1 MTEMDSKDEKNQNA
15 KTAKIAPTQ
24 YENVEIYIASL
35 GQTFSYFMTNDICEI
50 NKRLNIKG
58 FYIVKDDMRW
68 NPKLAQEVR
77 DKMTELGMAY
87 SMTLTNGARVVNF
100 YEEGLKIPCIMEILE
115 TKLLYEKMDLLS
127 ILRGRECITEDRIQL
142 IGQALDKLIAKWTS
156 YESAIKNNYQK
167 EIRLIYLKNAVQNYK
182 TENIRQGL
190 ELLHS
195 VRTKSY
201 EQLEKILEKDGLS
214 IVSDK
219 KSDLPEGLSFNDTLD
234 FFISKFTD
242 GGLKDSSTIYKN
254 TTVDGSGGMSK
265 QTFSKIRNNKKAD
278 YRPTKKNVFLL
289 AIGMNLN
296 IEESEILLK
305 SAGYSFDEKSEF
317 EKIVKGF
324 IRAQNYDMEQIEDA
338 LYEKTEDT
346 LGNWGEEN

>member
-1 MTEMDSKDEKNQNA
+1 MTEMDSKDEKNQNV

-58 FYIVKDDMRW
+58 FYIVEDDMRW

-100 YEEGLKIPCIMEILE
+100 YEEGLKISCIMEILE

-324 IRAQNYDMEQIEDA
+324 IRAQNYDMEQIEDT
-338 LYEKTEDT
+338 LYAKTREM

>member
-1 MTEMDSKDEKNQNA
+1 MTEMDSKDEKKQNT
-15 KTAKIAPTQ
+15 KTAKIPPTQ

-35 GQTFSYFMTNDICEI
+35 GQTFSYFMTNDISEI

-58 FYIVKDDMRW
+58 FYIVEGDMRW

-127 ILRGRECITEDRIQL
+127 ILRGRECITEDRIRL
-142 IGQALDKLIAKWTS
+142 IGEAFDKLIAKWTI

-167 EIRLIYLKNAVQNYK
+167 EIRSIYITNVVQKYK
-182 TENIRQGL
+182 TENVRQGL
-190 ELLHS
+190 ELLNS

-201 EQLEKILEKDGLS
+201 EKLEKILEKDGLS

-254 TTVDGSGGMSK
+254 TTIDGSGGMSK

-317 EKIVKGF
+317 EQIVKGF

>member
-58 FYIVKDDMRW
+58 FYIVEDDMRW

>member
-15 KTAKIAPTQ
+15 KTAKITPTQ

-58 FYIVKDDMRW
+58 FYIVEDDMRW

-289 AIGMNLN
+289 AIGMNLS

-324 IRAQNYDMEQIEDA
+324 IRAQNYDMEQIEDT
-338 LYEKTEDT
+338 LYAKTREM

>member
-58 FYIVKDDMRW
+58 FYIVEDDMRW

-100 YEEGLKIPCIMEILE
+100 FEEGLKIPCIMEILE

-167 EIRLIYLKNAVQNYK
+167 EIRSIYITKAVQNYK

-201 EQLEKILEKDGLS
+201 GQLEKILEKDGLS

-242 GGLKDSSTIYKN
+242 GGLRDSSTIYKN
-254 TTVDGSGGMSK
+254 TTVEGSGGMSK
-265 QTFSKIRNNKKAD
+265 QTFSKIRNNKKSD
-278 YRPTKKNVFLL
+278 YRPAKKNVFLL

-324 IRAQNYDMEQIEDA
+324 IRAQNYDMEQIEDT
-338 LYEKTEDT
+338 LYAKTREM